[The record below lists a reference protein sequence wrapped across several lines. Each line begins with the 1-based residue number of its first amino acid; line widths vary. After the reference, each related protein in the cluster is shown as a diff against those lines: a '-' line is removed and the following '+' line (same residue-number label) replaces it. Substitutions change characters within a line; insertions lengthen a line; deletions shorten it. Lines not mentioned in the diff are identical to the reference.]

1 MPGASSQ
8 FACCDWVLPPPSGG
22 LMPMR
27 FLHGELGLFGVQA
40 STPTLK
46 QTLDSC
52 ISSPVLLNPC
62 EACQSCFLVFSDL
75 AGRAIRWSLD
85 FLEMNLRPI
94 RLSEQ
99 AAVRLWLA
107 V

>member
-1 MPGASSQ
+1 M
-8 FACCDWVLPPPSGG
+8 
-22 LMPMR
+22 
-27 FLHGELGLFGVQA
+27 LFG
-40 STPTLK
+40 
-46 QTLDSC
+46 
-52 ISSPVLLNPC
+52 
-62 EACQSCFLVFSDL
+62 FSDL

-85 FLEMNLRPI
+85 FWEMNLRPI